1 MNTFRKALDKLKSDS
16 LNAGSNHIKVK
27 MIIENY
33 DSFLEAKK
41 VLDSINSK
49 FADAQQTREQLKQLE
64 SVMIL
69 LRQKTDLSLQP
80 LTDCLY
86 KIEDCVETMN
96 AVKHIALLLELNK
109 EVQLALLQEDNIE
122 KAVEIIRSQ
131 KQLIL

>member
-49 FADAQQTREQLKQLE
+49 FADAQQTRE
-64 SVMIL
+64 
-69 LRQKTDLSLQP
+69 
-80 LTDCLY
+80 
-86 KIEDCVETMN
+86 
-96 AVKHIALLLELNK
+96 
-109 EVQLALLQEDNIE
+109 
-122 KAVEIIRSQ
+122 
-131 KQLIL
+131 